1 MYIYIYI
8 YIYVY
13 LQRKKPDAAAEKARE
28 TARSPLRGD
37 PQHET
42 RRLEQALRTTF
53 YVRLVLVLP
62 PIYIYIYI
70 YIYM

>member
-1 MYIYIYI
+1 MCVCM
-8 YIYVY
+8 YVY
-13 LQRKKPDAAAEKARE
+13 LQCKEPDAAAEKARE

-37 PQHET
+37 QQHET
-42 RRLEQALRTTF
+42 RLLEQALRTTF

-70 YIYM
+70 YIY